1 MLGGEGAAMTTLDGV
16 SKKKRAEQSAE
27 QQATA
32 ELVGLAQEQ
41 GLSLTGPRRARA
53 TASAQGPS
61 PLVVSAF
68 GAPNLDHEY
77 SLSSQ

>member
-1 MLGGEGAAMTTLDGV
+1 MLGGEGAAMTTLGGV

-41 GLSLTGPRRARA
+41 G
-53 TASAQGPS
+53 Q
-61 PLVVSAF
+61 
-68 GAPNLDHEY
+68 
-77 SLSSQ
+77 